1 MRLEF
6 AAPGTVKKYFCPL
19 SITRFKKCVLAQAKV
34 GWKVVFTATGKGI
47 IMTAELVIEHFM
59 RFSGSAGD
67 VGVYEG
73 WSF

>member
-1 MRLEF
+1 
-6 AAPGTVKKYFCPL
+6 
-19 SITRFKKCVLAQAKV
+19 LAQAKV

-73 WSF
+73 WIF

>member
-1 MRLEF
+1 MTQGKG
-6 AAPGTVKKYFCPL
+6 P
-19 SITRFKKCVLAQAKV
+19 
-34 GWKVVFTATGKGI
+34 WKVVFTATGKEI

-73 WSF
+73 WIFQCRSAL